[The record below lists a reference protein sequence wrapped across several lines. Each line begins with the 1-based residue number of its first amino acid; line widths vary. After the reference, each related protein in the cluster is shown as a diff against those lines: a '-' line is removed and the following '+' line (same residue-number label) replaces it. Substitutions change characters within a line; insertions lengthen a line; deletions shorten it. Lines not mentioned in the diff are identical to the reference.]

1 VPPWDPGVKK
11 RVDGIYEG
19 PPTSPCVHVL
29 YGLGPGESAIEA
41 LETVLDRAT
50 AAGDEVTVA
59 VYGGGEERKHLRNLA
74 ADRLGD
80 ANVTG
85 SIREL
90 EDDPA
95 GRLVALAEREEFDRI
110 VLPGGERSPLGKI
123 RLDTLTE
130 FVLLNATTTVTL
142 IR

>member
-1 VPPWDPGVKK
+1 M
-11 RVDGIYEG
+11 
-19 PPTSPCVHVL
+19 HVL

-41 LETVLDRAT
+41 LETALDRAV

-59 VYGGGEERKHLRNLA
+59 VYGDSAEREHLRDLA
-74 ADRLGD
+74 RDRLAEAD
-80 ANVTG
+80 VPG
-85 SIREL
+85 SVREL

-95 GRLVALAEREEFDRI
+95 GRLVALAEQEGFDRV

-123 RLDTLTE
+123 RLDSLTE